1 MAWHMGLACV
11 CVAVSGHA
19 VGQVYTPPPFSH
31 YQPILDRM
39 PFGTLPANFNATPV
53 DPATLKNEA
62 QEKAE
67 QQALAKKINM
77 SAVNVTPDGQTALG
91 FTDLSVTPPVNYYL
105 LVGASAG
112 GWTVVSADYD
122 EETATIEKEGVTI
135 TLKLGKGLVDPA
147 TLPAKS
153 VAARPAL
160 PVSAEMAGRIDPLQ
174 RSRIRDHVSPGGL
187 TRNGPAL
194 SSGPGLVNP
203 SAAQPSEPRSYV
215 ERQLERA
222 TQQTAA
228 QLAAE
233 AKQREQFIKLASEA
247 AANAIKRREEE
258 AAQTAVQVEYPQGQ
272 QEQQAPQQVQ

>member
-1 MAWHMGLACV
+1 VWGAFSV
-11 CVAVSGHA
+11 YA
-19 VGQVYTPPPFSH
+19 VGEAYTPPPFSH

-39 PFGTLPANFNATPV
+39 PFGTLPPNFNAAVV
-53 DPATLKNEA
+53 DPATVKSEA

-112 GWTVVSADYD
+112 GWTVVNADYD

-147 TLPAKS
+147 TLPAKAA
-153 VAARPAL
+153 AARTATTATSGPSGRPSAL
-160 PVSAEMAGRIDPLQ
+160 SRLHIPPPGLQ
-174 RSRIRDHVSPGGL
+174 RSGQAP
-187 TRNGPAL
+187 
-194 SSGPGLVNP
+194 SGPNIVVP
-203 SAAQPSEPRSYV
+203 EPPGESRSYA

-228 QLAAE
+228 QIAAE

-258 AAQTAVQVEYPQGQ
+258 AAQAAAIAE
-272 QEQQAPQQVQ
+272 EQQAAQQAQ